1 MRRKKADEIQPSLLS
16 KTQTDK
22 RGQYDD
28 IDKVDKLLIFDSL
41 PVAVVALSVCVCEC
55 VCMCVCVYKQGVLF
69 KHRMSMKRT
78 EMKSGHFKRWEAK
91 SRTYFMSLFIEYS
104 QDQMFIEHGDNST
117 PSKFSRCQHHL
128 FCTQMRNLR
137 IKIYR
142 TVVKQKGFTGLK
154 NNCSFKWIFI
164 LVRYE
169 HLSI

>member
-1 MRRKKADEIQPSLLS
+1 MWRKQADEIQTSLLS

-55 VCMCVCVYKQGVLF
+55 VCVCLYKQGVLF

-128 FCTQMRNLR
+128 FLHTN
-137 IKIYR
+137 
-142 TVVKQKGFTGLK
+142 VKPQ
-154 NNCSFKWIFI
+154 N
-164 LVRYE
+164 
-169 HLSI
+169 